1 MLRGQFIS
9 GPQLIELAE
18 IYTDA
23 LNKGGIPVI
32 ETAWEYVQSGEMEAA
47 FKTTLEH
54 HGKAMAE
61 RILLPMHPAKL
72 RE

>member
-9 GPQLIELAE
+9 GSQLIELAE

-23 LNKGGIPVI
+23 LNKGSIPVI

-47 FKTTLEH
+47 FK
-54 HGKAMAE
+54 
-61 RILLPMHPAKL
+61 
-72 RE
+72 